1 MQQPLPP
8 LGVLGLIGRSFRL
21 LGAQFGFLFPLA
33 FVPAAALAA
42 LSYALVPD
50 EAALA
55 AGTAGFGAFF
65 AIFLNVVIGF
75 IVTGVM
81 TLAGLDAALGKRHTV
96 VEYLSQTLRHI
107 GAIVVLGVLL
117 SIATGLGMLL
127 LVIPGLYVVARFLP
141 WAPAVV
147 FENAGWSGLTR
158 AQDLT
163 EGYRWP
169 LVGAAVLLGLVVVVA
184 LLAFGPLF
192 AMAVGSPPLAIL
204 IEGVLTG
211 LYYALIA
218 VFTALVYLRLR
229 EIREGVSAR
238 EIAEEIA

>member
-1 MQQPLPP
+1 MPQPLPP
-8 LGVLGLIGRSFRL
+8 LGVLGLIGRSFKL

-42 LSYALVPD
+42 LSYLLIPD
-50 EAALA
+50 EAELA
-55 AGTAGFGAFF
+55 RGAAGFGAFL

-96 VEYLSQTLRHI
+96 VEYLSQTMRHI

-127 LVIPGLYVVARFLP
+127 LVVPGLYVVARFLP

-169 LVGAAVLLGLVVVVA
+169 LVGAALLLGLVIIVA
-184 LLAFGPLF
+184 LLAFGPVF
-192 AMAVGSPPLAIL
+192 AMSVGSPPLAIL

-229 EIREGVSAR
+229 EILEGISAR